1 MNALYLTIPMA
12 MIIAFAAFI
21 VFIIAFKKGQ
31 FEDMEGPKYRMLFDE
46 EDEFK
51 KIDKAKGINPKKTLQ
66 KK

>member
-51 KIDKAKGINPKKTLQ
+51 KN
-66 KK
+66 